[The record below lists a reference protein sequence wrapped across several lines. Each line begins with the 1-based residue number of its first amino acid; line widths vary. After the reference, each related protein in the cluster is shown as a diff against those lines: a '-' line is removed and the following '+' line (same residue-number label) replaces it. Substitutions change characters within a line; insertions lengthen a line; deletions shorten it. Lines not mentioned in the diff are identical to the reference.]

1 MKGTK
6 KQKKDSSTLNLFG
19 NSNNCNIEPPADS
32 SSSPASAKQSNII
45 CFSAA
50 SERMKSTKNS
60 SLEEKALKSILKR
73 ASKLK
78 W

>member
-6 KQKKDSSTLNLFG
+6 KRDSSTLNLFG
-19 NSNNCNIEPPADS
+19 DSNSCDIEPPADS
-32 SSSPASAKQSNII
+32 SFSPASAKQSNII
-45 CFSAA
+45 CFSTV
-50 SERMKSTKNS
+50 SDRMKSTKNS
-60 SLEEKALKSILKR
+60 ALEEKALKSILKR

>member
-6 KQKKDSSTLNLFG
+6 KQKKDSSTLNLFS
-19 NSNNCNIEPPADS
+19 NSNNCNVEPPADL

-45 CFSAA
+45 SFSTA
-50 SERMKSTKNS
+50 SDRMKAAKNS
-60 SLEEKALKSILKR
+60 VLEEKALKSILER